1 MKILYIGSS
10 LFTTTTGG
18 EISARLLI
26 NKLALTHNIV
36 TICLGK
42 EKNDIIKKNIHY
54 KMVKSPK
61 ILNQKL
67 FPYHLKGYLLDVYLQ
82 KKIKDFLRTYTPD
95 TVICQSIPIDP
106 AILPKKARSIFF
118 IRSCDDFSLW
128 EGWYGPFGKIHKIY
142 NNMFFKIR
150 NNKGIKILKNV
161 DLLISNSFFTKKY
174 LKKMDI
180 KSGVIYPFIKLDDY
194 KYKTIKKHHLKKNKY
209 ITFINPVYEKGAE
222 IALKIANELPKRKF
236 LFVGESI
243 SMPKKILREIHE
255 LENVKFIEWVQ
266 DMKNI
271 YQQTSVIVM
280 PSIWEEAFGRIPIEA
295 GINGIPIIAS
305 KRGGIPES
313 VGKEGIIIEDFQNI
327 NNWIKSLEKLD
338 NRDEYYKYSLFAKK
352 NAQNF
357 DFEITYEEFKRKVKE
372 KLKIEL

>member
-1 MKILYIGSS
+1 MNILYIGSS

-26 NKLALTHNIV
+26 SKLSLTHNIV
-36 TICLGK
+36 TICLDK

-54 KMVKSPK
+54 KMLKLPK

-67 FPYHLKGYLLDVYLQ
+67 FPHHLKGYLVDVCMQ
-82 KKIKDFLRTYTPD
+82 KKIKNFLITYTPD
-95 TVICQSIPIDP
+95 IVICQNIPINP
-106 AILPKKARSIFF
+106 AILPKKVRNIFF
-118 IRSCDDFSLW
+118 IRSCEDFSLW
-128 EGWYGPFGKIHKIY
+128 EGWYGPFGKIHKLY

-150 NNKGIKILKNV
+150 NNRGIKTLKNV
-161 DLLISNSFFTKKY
+161 DLLISNSFFMKKY
-174 LKKMDI
+174 LKKMGI
-180 KSGVIYPFIKLDDY
+180 KSEVIYPFIRLDDY
-194 KYKTIKKHHLKKNKY
+194 KYKTINNHHLVKKKY
-209 ITFINPVYEKGAE
+209 ITFIKPVYEKGVE
-222 IALKIANELPKRKF
+222 IALRIAKALPKREF
-236 LFVGESI
+236 LFVGESTRM
-243 SMPKKILREIHE
+243 SRKILKEINE
-255 LENVKFIEWVQ
+255 LKNVKFIEWVQ
-266 DMKNI
+266 DARNI
-271 YQQTSVIVM
+271 YQQASVIIM

-357 DFEITYEEFKRKVKE
+357 DFEITYEEFKRKVRE

>member
-1 MKILYIGSS
+1 MNILYIGSS

-26 NKLALTHNIV
+26 SKLSLTHNIV
-36 TICLGK
+36 TICLDK

-54 KMVKSPK
+54 KMLKLPK

-67 FPYHLKGYLLDVYLQ
+67 FPHHLKGYLVDVCMQ
-82 KKIKDFLRTYTPD
+82 KKIKNFLITYTPD
-95 TVICQSIPIDP
+95 IVICQNIPINP
-106 AILPKKARSIFF
+106 AILPKKVRNIFF
-118 IRSCDDFSLW
+118 IRSCEDFSLW
-128 EGWYGPFGKIHKIY
+128 EGWYGPFGKIHKLY

-150 NNKGIKILKNV
+150 NNRGIKTLKNV
-161 DLLISNSFFTKKY
+161 DLLISNSFFMKKY
-174 LKKMDI
+174 LKKMGI
-180 KSGVIYPFIKLDDY
+180 KSEVIYPFIRLDDY
-194 KYKTIKKHHLKKNKY
+194 KYKTINNHHLVKKKY
-209 ITFINPVYEKGAE
+209 ITFIKPVYEKGVE
-222 IALKIANELPKRKF
+222 IALRIAKALPKREF
-236 LFVGESI
+236 LFVGESTRM
-243 SMPKKILREIHE
+243 SRKILKEINE
-255 LENVKFIEWVQ
+255 LKNVKFIEWVQ
-266 DMKNI
+266 DTRNI
-271 YQQTSVIVM
+271 YQQASVIIM

-357 DFEITYEEFKRKVKE
+357 DFEITYEEFKRKVRE